1 MIVSIIRAL
10 LVSVAISFP
19 DLGQAPRLAEVLP
32 LHLRHRRSRT
42 NLLHVAVER
51 RGGRTRGGTG
61 RIGAATGLQAGEGA
75 ERDEDLHGAQEL
87 QLGQSSGV
95 GPRVGNLFKGKRLS
109 FKCEV
114 TILSD
119 CCS

>member
-51 RGGRTRGGTG
+51 RGGRPRGGAG
-61 RIGAATGLQAGEGA
+61 RSGAATGLQTGEGA
-75 ERDEDLHGAQEL
+75 ERDKDLHGAQEL
-87 QLGQSSGV
+87 QLGQCPGV
-95 GPRVGNLFKGKRLS
+95 GPR
-109 FKCEV
+109 
-114 TILSD
+114 I
-119 CCS
+119 